1 MSLRN
6 EGISMTLKQRLS
18 GLFTVKSIV
27 TFSLTAVFVYMA
39 VTGEIKSDT
48 FLPIYTSVISFYFGT
63 QFDKDREKGIK

>member
-27 TFSLTAVFVYMA
+27 TFSLPAVFVYMA
-39 VTGEIKSDT
+39 VTGVIKSET

-63 QFDKDREKGIK
+63 QFDREKGIK

>member
-1 MSLRN
+1 MSSGN
-6 EGISMTLKQRLS
+6 EGIFMTLKQRLS